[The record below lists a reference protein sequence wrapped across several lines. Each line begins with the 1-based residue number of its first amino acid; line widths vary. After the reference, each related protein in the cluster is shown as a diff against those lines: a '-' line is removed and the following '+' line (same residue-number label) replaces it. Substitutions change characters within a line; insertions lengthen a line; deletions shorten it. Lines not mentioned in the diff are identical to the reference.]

1 IIQKKTKPVL
11 SSGGSKLKFNF
22 KKPGYNLQDKSCTEY
37 CLPACAETSYST
49 VVTSAAFPN
58 QNEPNKTKMLREAIA
73 DNRIQLNDIN
83 YVSASISV
91 LRIFFRQS
99 SVVQFQRDEMFAWE
113 DFVCEC
119 LHT

>member
-83 YVSASISV
+83 YCKHQRPSDLLPSIKCSPVS
-91 LRIFFRQS
+91 
-99 SVVQFQRDEMFAWE
+99 EG
-113 DFVCEC
+113 
-119 LHT
+119 